1 MVQAKLEGCNAIVST
16 CDKNLSKSIFVRVK
30 PFLATKRE
38 QITIEIEITKT
49 IDSLRKAVFNQL
61 E

>member
-1 MVQAKLEGCNAIVST
+1 MQAKLEGCNAIVST
-16 CDKNLSKSIFVRVK
+16 TDKNLSKSIFVRVK

-49 IDSLRKAVFNQL
+49 IDSLRKAIFNQL